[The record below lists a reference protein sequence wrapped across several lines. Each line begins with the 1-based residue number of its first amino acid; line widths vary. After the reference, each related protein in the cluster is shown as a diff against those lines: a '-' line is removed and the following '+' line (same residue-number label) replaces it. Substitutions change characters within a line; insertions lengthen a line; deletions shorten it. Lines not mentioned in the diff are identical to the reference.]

1 MADESELAPA
11 GFEDERSPT
20 MTWPAT
26 AEEDEERD
34 APRATQGGKSLS
46 SMERMAINDEDDDV
60 EESD

>member
-34 APRATQGGKSLS
+34 APRATPGGKSLF
-46 SMERMAINDEDDDV
+46 SMERMATDEDDDV